1 MAESIIHSDWVPKH
15 IIKILQDIGVFSQI
29 LKLMKTNIPLK
40 LLIEILEPY
49 FDVRKNFEVLR
60 DFFEEVFKVSNKSD
74 S

>member
-1 MAESIIHSDWVPKH
+1 MITFNDWVPRH

>member
-1 MAESIIHSDWVPKH
+1 MITFNDWVPRH

-49 FDVRKNFEVLR
+49 FDVRKNFEVLK
-60 DFFEEVFKVSNKSD
+60 DFFEEVFKVSNRSD